1 MNIITTEQ
9 VISII
14 KNQAPDEIIP
24 MHSSITM
31 SANGVVEIKAEGY
44 AEYEDEGSDTA
55 FALSWAVYSEYNP
68 ETQSWEHTVMP
79 DEGMPITASEDE
91 YEISDDTQLEIV
103 DALIQNEGWEK
114 FIIAVMPEPA
124 ISINEDGEGYSV
136 LDKVVSKSSNGSHKV
151 TITKAAKD
159 QAFFCYIDD
168 RETNERS
175 VFLVDKSN
183 EMLSL
188 SGNLLGAIK
197 KPHPELFDI

>member
-168 RETNERS
+168 SETNERS